1 MMSSTAHLSF
11 VLRVDKAGCPCRLE
25 DQLII
30 FMALASGTSRML
42 CQQPTL
48 HTRTAMVVAEQLT
61 SAKFTV
67 IQQNPRLWLIEC
79 SGAAIPVG
87 R

>member
-1 MMSSTAHLSF
+1 MLSDDGRSHL
-11 VLRVDKAGCPCRLE
+11 RRLE

-30 FMALASGTSRML
+30 FMALAKGTSRML
-42 CQQPTL
+42 SQQPTL

-67 IQQNPRLWLIEC
+67 TQQNPSLWLVEC
-79 SGAAIPVG
+79 TGAAIPAG